1 MQSAIAYQSLTGNV
15 EIKLIQHITY
25 NMVSLCNYILATYG
39 CCIGWI
45 NTHTMSE
52 NDDRKVKLDG
62 LNVLCV
68 YLWPKSIQEEN
79 GIA

>member
-1 MQSAIAYQSLTGNV
+1 MQSAIAYQSLTGIV
-15 EIKLIQHITY
+15 EIQLIQHITY

-39 CCIGWI
+39 CCIGRI

-52 NDDRKVKLDG
+52 NDGKVKLDG